1 MKHDVSPD
9 SIPPRGH
16 EAKRASIMDAAGEVF

>member
-16 EAKRASIMDAAGEVF
+16 EAKRASIMDAAG